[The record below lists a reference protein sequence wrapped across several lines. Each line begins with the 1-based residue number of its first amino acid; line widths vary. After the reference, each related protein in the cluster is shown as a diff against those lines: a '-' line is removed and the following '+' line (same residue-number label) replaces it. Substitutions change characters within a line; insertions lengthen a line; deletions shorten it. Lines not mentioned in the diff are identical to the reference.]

1 MGQQH
6 STRVEDLLTGV
17 PVFDALGPRSR
28 KRIAA
33 GATVIDAPK
42 GTQIVRR
49 GDDCDGFHLVL
60 VGHVKLALHTRGG
73 GEKVFDLVSRGE
85 TFGESAMFVGRPY
98 RVSAEALVDS
108 TLVHLER
115 ATVTAE
121 IRREPLFA
129 HAMIERLSRRLNV
142 LIEDVEAYTLRS
154 GTERVVLYLLQR
166 RGGGGPA
173 DGDIVLPARKRV
185 IASLLNL
192 TQEHFSR
199 ILHELAAE
207 GVISVEGAVVR
218 ILDEDRLK
226 ALVSGEPPA

>member
-1 MGQQH
+1 MEQQPVA
-6 STRVEDLLTGV
+6 RVEDLLAGV
-17 PVFDALGPRSR
+17 AVFDALGPRSR

-33 GATVIDAPK
+33 GATLIDAPK

-60 VGHVKLALHTRGG
+60 FGHVKLALHTRRG

-108 TLVHLER
+108 TLIHLER
-115 ATVTAE
+115 TTVTAE

-166 RGGGGPA
+166 RGGAQA
-173 DGDIVLPARKRV
+173 DGGIVLPARKRV

-207 GVISVEGAVVR
+207 SVISVDGGVVR
-218 ILDEDRLK
+218 ILDERRLK
-226 ALVSGEPPA
+226 ALVSGEPTP